1 MASMRPGD
9 PKDNIFSRRKT
20 ILLVGISVLPLL
32 NLRARALD
40 GLASREGELNAK
52 DESQNSKG
60 LRPSNPFL
68 YVLNGLGI
76 LGSGVLGA
84 LYALTQNE
92 KKATDATIESIKARL
107 KEKEAAI
114 FSMEKDF
121 ESKLQNEQEQRTK
134 QLKSAK
140 EEQQLLKNKLNS
152 ANSTISGLGKEL
164 QNEKRVIEELR
175 IQIDSLQT
183 SLLKAGED
191 KRALEGELKQKL
203 DTIEGLQDKINL
215 VSLELR
221 EKDDIV
227 QKLSFSLQQKE
238 TELKNLISV
247 YKQTKDELPKAES
260 EILALTDELQNNK
273 KELELKNSLVGEL
286 NARVNS
292 LLVER
297 DDSKQKL
304 DAVQKE
310 YKELKLSSENKTA
323 SNAKL
328 LREKKEELHQ
338 LKEKLELALNEAC
351 EKQATIAKL
360 TQEKDV
366 LRKML
371 DNELSNVKNLKYELQ
386 ITQETLGKTKNEAS
400 DLEKQLKQSKDSCAD
415 LETEISR
422 IRAEFAE
429 VKRTFENSLDEAKR
443 SGEVLASNLTA
454 AKEVLKKT
462 TEELQNVSR
471 ELEATA
477 ENRDSLQKELVNVYR
492 KAEATANDLKE
503 QKKIVSS
510 LSKELQALEKQTL
523 KDKEARK
530 SLETDLEEATKSLDG
545 MNRNALALSKNLDKA
560 NSQISSLEDE
570 KAVLYKSLTEQK
582 SIANESQENMEDAHN
597 LVMRLG
603 RERESLDK
611 RAKKL
616 EEELASAK
624 GEILRLRSQINS
636 SKTLVNDKNPQ
647 KVEDDNKVT
656 VTAKRTTRRRKSNS
670 Q

>member
-1 MASMRPGD
+1 MDLVMGSSSFKQPLLHFPSSSSSFYSQSSLLLCTNNARTKRRNRLSAMASMRPGD
-9 PKDNIFSRRKT
+9 PKDNIFTRRKT

-40 GLASREGELNAK
+40 GLAPR
-52 DESQNSKG
+52 
-60 LRPSNPFL
+60 
-68 YVLNGLGI
+68 
-76 LGSGVLGA
+76 SGVLGA

-92 KKATDATIESIKARL
+92 KKATDATLEYMKARL

-114 FSMEKDF
+114 VSLEKDF

-140 EEQQLLKNKLNS
+140 EEQQLLMNKLNS
-152 ANSTISGLGKEL
+152 ANTTISGLGKEL
-164 QNEKRVIEELR
+164 QNEKRFIEELR
-175 IQIDSLQT
+175 IEIDSLQT
-183 SLLKAGED
+183 SLLKFGED
-191 KRALEGELKQKL
+191 KRTLEEERKQKL
-203 DTIEGLQDKINL
+203 DRIEGLQDKINL
-215 VSLELR
+215 LSLELR
-221 EKDDIV
+221 EKDDGV
-227 QKLSFSLQQKE
+227 QKLSSSLQQKE
-238 TELKNLISV
+238 TELKNLNSV
-247 YKQTKDELPKAES
+247 YKQ
-260 EILALTDELQNNK
+260 N
-273 KELELKNSLVGEL
+273 EL
-286 NARVNS
+286 NARASS

-304 DAVQKE
+304 EAVQKE
-310 YKELKLSSENKTA
+310 YKELKLSSENETA
-323 SNAKL
+323 SNAKR

-338 LKEKLELALNEAC
+338 LKEKLELTLDEAC
-351 EKQATIAKL
+351 ENRATIAKF
-360 TQEKDV
+360 TQEKDD

-371 DNELSNVKNLKYELQ
+371 DNELGNVKNLKYELQ
-386 ITQETLGKTKNEAS
+386 ITQETLETTRNEAS

-429 VKRTFENSLDEAKR
+429 VKHTLGNSLDEAKR
-443 SGEVLASNLTA
+443 SGEVLAGELFA
-454 AKEVLKKT
+454 AKEVLKKAS
-462 TEELQNVSR
+462 EELQNVSH

-477 ENRDSLQKELVNVYR
+477 ENRDSLRKELVNIYK

-503 QKKIVSS
+503 QKEIVSS
-510 LSKELQALEKQTL
+510 LNKELQALEKQTS

-530 SLETDLEEATKSLDG
+530 SLETDLEEATKSLDE
-545 MNRNALALSKNLDKA
+545 MNRNALELSKNLEKA
-560 NSQISSLEDE
+560 NSQISNLEDE

-582 SIANESQENMEDAHN
+582 SIANESRENMEDAHN

-603 RERESLDK
+603 QERKSLDK
-611 RAKKL
+611 RSKKL

-636 SKTLVNDKNPQ
+636 SKTLVNDENPR
-647 KVEDDNKVT
+647 KVEDDNKVP
-656 VTAKRTTRRRKSNS
+656 VTAKKTTRRRKSNS